1 MKKMCLFVIAA
12 IASFFG
18 WAQTSAD
25 SVSSSPKVPKLEYMN
40 QLYYYNE
47 SQNKAVALEKT
58 QAAQKTKTKLAGF
71 GGSSTDYIIDG
82 EKSNVRFGS
91 SDKIVFAIKMNSM
104 MTMDVSQTNTLRK
117 FESSNK
123 MRKCNM
129 QQVGAVG
136 TNPKYHVD
144 GIKCQMKELSEGV
157 YLLIPEKPL
166 TPGEYAFISMMAP
179 GSYDDPKTPKFGA
192 FAFGIDP

>member
-1 MKKMCLFVIAA
+1 MKKMCLFVIMA
-12 IASFFG
+12 IATLFG
-18 WAQTSAD
+18 KAQTSAD
-25 SVSSSPKVPKLEYMN
+25 SASSTAKLPKLEYMN

-47 SQNKAVALEKT
+47 AQNKTVALEKT

-82 EKSNVRFGS
+82 EKSSVRFGS
-91 SDKIVFAIKMNSM
+91 GDKIVFAIKMNSM
-104 MTMDVSQTNTLRK
+104 MSMDVSQSNTLRK
-117 FESSNK
+117 FEISNK
-123 MRKCNM
+123 TRKCNM

-136 TNPKYHVD
+136 TNPKYNID
-144 GIKCQMKELSEGV
+144 GIKCQMKELAEGL

-166 TPGEYAFISMMAP
+166 PPGEYAFISMMAP
-179 GSYDDPKTPKFGA
+179 GSYDDPKSPKFGA